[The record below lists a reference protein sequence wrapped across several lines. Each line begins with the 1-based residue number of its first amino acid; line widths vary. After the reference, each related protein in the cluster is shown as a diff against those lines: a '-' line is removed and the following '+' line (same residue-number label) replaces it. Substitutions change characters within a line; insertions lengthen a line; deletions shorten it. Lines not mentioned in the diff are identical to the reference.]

1 MPTIE
6 DALGLLSDPAN
17 RGMTGES
24 NGMVLMAPPATVGGL
39 QAMGARIED
48 ARELVRIAAEQLG
61 GEAHVHV
68 RKPKKGGRSYGRP
81 VEEDEIWIPA
91 AALRPAPAPD

>member
-6 DALGLLSDPAN
+6 DAVALLSDPAN
-17 RGMTGES
+17 RGMTGDS
-24 NGMVLMAPPATVGGL
+24 SGMVLMAPVGIVGGL
-39 QAMGARIED
+39 QAMGAREED
-48 ARELVRIAAEQLG
+48 ARELIRVAAEQLG

-81 VEEDEIWIPA
+81 VVEDEIWIPA
-91 AALRPAPAPD
+91 SVLARSS

>member
-1 MPTIE
+1 MPTID
-6 DALGLLSDPAN
+6 DALRLLSDPAN

-24 NGMVLMAPPATVGGL
+24 SGMVLMAPAGIVGGL
-39 QAMGARIED
+39 QAMGAREDD
-48 ARELVRIAAEQLG
+48 ARELVRAAAEQLG

-81 VEEDEIWIPA
+81 VVEDEIWIPA
-91 AALRPAPAPD
+91 TALRVAPD